1 MVIQRHLQDPSAQFR
16 MFFAQSPFHQKVSK
30 AFGDAND
37 PYFVDDNFKRN
48 CMIAVSR
55 ATFFGDASFS
65 SRKVSVGA

>member
-1 MVIQRHLQDPSAQFR
+1 MVIQRHIEDRPAQFR

-30 AFGDAND
+30 AFRDANYA
-37 PYFVDDNFKRN
+37 YFVDDNYKRN

-55 ATFFGDASFS
+55 ANFFGDASFS